1 MESVDIS
8 SFKSREC
15 EHFTDENDSLLKFIA
30 PATLLLVGQ
39 SNSGKTSYMRKLVEM
54 GDRMFTIPPSKYIW
68 LYNMYQDLYD
78 EIGNSVPNVQFE
90 QGLPTRADIQQ
101 WAETERHLVLILD
114 DLYHLLINSRDILD
128 LFVLFCHHLTVTVI
142 ISCHNIFMN
151 SKYAKT
157 MTTNLHYILLF
168 RLQNRLQLST
178 LGTQLFVHSKKSKH
192 FLGVYDDVMA
202 TDQYSP
208 LIIDLSP
215 QTKHSDYKLQSNILP
230 GQLPVIYELE

>member
-1 MESVDIS
+1 MYQTHNYLYHVFET
-8 SFKSREC
+8 FQ
-15 EHFTDENDSLLKFIA
+15 
-30 PATLLLVGQ
+30 VGQ

-54 GDRMFTIPPSKYIW
+54 GDRVFTIPPSKYVW
-68 LYNMYQDLYD
+68 LYNIYQDLYD
-78 EIGNSVPNVQFE
+78 QIGSTVQNVQSV
-90 QGLPTRADIQQ
+90 QGLPTRSDIEQ
-101 WAETERHLVLILD
+101 WAENERHLVLIVD

-128 LFVLFCHHLTVTVI
+128 LFVLLCHHLTVTVVI
-142 ISCHNIFMN
+142 TCHNIFMN
-151 SKYAKT
+151 SRYAKT

-178 LGTQLFVHSKKSKH
+178 LGTQLFVHNKKSKH
-192 FLGVYDDVMA
+192 FLSVYDDVMT

-215 QTKHSDYKLQSNILP
+215 QTTHSDYKLRANVLP